1 MSTVQNEEVIEIHH
15 WTDSLFSFA
24 TTRNSGFRFRSGQF
38 TMLGLD
44 GPGQPILR
52 AYSVASAP
60 YEDRLEFFS
69 IKVPDGAL
77 TSRLQHLAVGDRIL
91 VARKATGSLVLDNLL
106 PGERLYLFGT
116 GTGLAPFLSII
127 KDPETYERF
136 AQVILVHGCRETA
149 ELAYGDGIIASLP
162 RDELIGEAVANQLV
176 YHPTVTR
183 EPFRNRGRVTDLVRN
198 GRLSVE
204 LGLPDLAADS
214 DRVMLCG
221 GPQML
226 RDMRALLEARGFLEG
241 SHAEL
246 GHYLLEK
253 AFVER

>member
-1 MSTVQNEEVIEIHH
+1 M
-15 WTDSLFSFA
+15 
-24 TTRNSGFRFRSGQF
+24 
-38 TMLGLD
+38 
-44 GPGQPILR
+44 
-52 AYSVASAP
+52 
-60 YEDRLEFFS
+60 
-69 IKVPDGAL
+69 
-77 TSRLQHLAVGDRIL
+77 
-91 VARKATGSLVLDNLL
+91 
-106 PGERLYLFGT
+106 
-116 GTGLAPFLSII
+116 
-127 KDPETYERF
+127 
-136 AQVILVHGCRETA
+136 
-149 ELAYGDGIIASLP
+149 
-162 RDELIGEAVANQLV
+162 IGEAVANQLV

-214 DRVMLCG
+214 NRVMLCG

-226 RDMRALLEARGFLEG
+226 RDMRVLLEARGFLEG